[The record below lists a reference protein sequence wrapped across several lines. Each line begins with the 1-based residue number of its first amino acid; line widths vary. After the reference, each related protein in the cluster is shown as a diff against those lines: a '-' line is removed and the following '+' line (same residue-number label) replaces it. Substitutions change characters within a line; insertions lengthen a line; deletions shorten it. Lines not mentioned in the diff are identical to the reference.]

1 MEPCVEWSPHD
12 AHTGCPGLTD
22 PRFPITSNSSD
33 VNQPPSSYASGHYV
47 GWLPPKAPTSVRLPL
62 DKVRAAADMVCS
74 VLCTDPWT
82 AEVYP
87 SGHHEACLQQLLAEA
102 LA

>member
-22 PRFPITSNSSD
+22 PRFPIK
-33 VNQPPSSYASGHYV
+33 Q
-47 GWLPPKAPTSVRLPL
+47 PTSVRLPL

-74 VLCTDPWT
+74 VLCTDPWL

-87 SGHHEACLQQLLAEA
+87 SGHHEACLQSLLAEA
-102 LA
+102 TA